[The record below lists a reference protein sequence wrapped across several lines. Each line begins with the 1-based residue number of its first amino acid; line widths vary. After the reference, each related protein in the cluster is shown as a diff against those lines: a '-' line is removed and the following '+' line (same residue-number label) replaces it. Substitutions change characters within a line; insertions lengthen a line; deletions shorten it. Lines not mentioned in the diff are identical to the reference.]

1 MFKLCR
7 IDIKG
12 SKKIDEELIN
22 FFKKLKERYDVKH
35 IYLYGSYARK
45 EFNEGSDI
53 DLLIVGD
60 FMEKFKDRIANVL
73 MLTDLPIEPLCYT
86 PKEFEEMKKKENPFI
101 LNVIK
106 ESKNTHY

>member
-1 MFKLCR
+1 MLKLCR

-12 SKKIDEELIN
+12 SKKIDKEFIN
-22 FFKKLKERYDVKH
+22 FFKKLKERYNVKH
-35 IYLYGSYARK
+35 IYLYGSYARN

-60 FMEKFKDRIANVL
+60 FIEKFNDRIANVL

>member
-22 FFKKLKERYDVKH
+22 FFKKLKERYNVKH
-35 IYLYGSYARK
+35 IYLYGSYARN

-60 FMEKFKDRIANVL
+60 FTEKFKDRIANVL

-86 PKEFEEMKKKENPFI
+86 QKNLKK
-101 LNVIK
+101 
-106 ESKNTHY
+106 